1 MPRLELVVGVGL
13 RPGTPAD
20 EIVAAVREVLGDA
33 IIRQL
38 ATIDRRA
45 DEPGFRTA
53 AEHLGAEV
61 VSVPVVDLQVV
72 QVQNPSARVTAA
84 LGTSSVAEAAA
95 LSVSG
100 EKELIT
106 PKTIVSGVVIAA
118 APFRNAE

>member
-1 MPRLELVVGVGL
+1 MPRRELVVGVGL

-20 EIVAAVREVLGDA
+20 EIVAAVREVVGDA
-33 IIRQL
+33 AIRQL

-45 DEPGFRTA
+45 GEPGFRTA
-53 AEHLGAEV
+53 AEQLGAEAV
-61 VSVPVVDLQVV
+61 AVSVVDLEVI
-72 QVQNPSARVTAA
+72 QVQNPSTRVAAA

-106 PKTIVSGVVIAA
+106 SKTIVSGVVIAA
-118 APFRNAE
+118 ALFRNTK